1 MAGVLLDPIILH
13 CKKLQNPNCFFCNW
27 TWRPMVIFPPKMA
40 RTPGLLWEYKK
51 SVIILLNILLITAS
65 VLLVILLVSGTGQ
78 WADPTSGSVPSQRT
92 LTPLPFLAPTS
103 HSPFLLLPFRL
114 MANTNTNFSL
124 IIKPNTRAK
133 ASPKGLPCPIKPSA
147 QVRIFL

>member
-1 MAGVLLDPIILH
+1 
-13 CKKLQNPNCFFCNW
+13 
-27 TWRPMVIFPPKMA
+27 MVIFPPKMA

-51 SVIILLNILLITAS
+51 SVIVLLNILLITAS

-78 WADPTSGSVPSQRT
+78 WADPTSGSVPSQRS

-114 MANTNTNFSL
+114 VANTNTNVSL
-124 IIKPNTRAK
+124 MIKPNRRANTRPK
-133 ASPKGLPCPIKPSA
+133 ALLCPEPSA
-147 QVRIFL
+147 QVKIFCCWRASKVTCHGNYLKKTSLEVETLFCW